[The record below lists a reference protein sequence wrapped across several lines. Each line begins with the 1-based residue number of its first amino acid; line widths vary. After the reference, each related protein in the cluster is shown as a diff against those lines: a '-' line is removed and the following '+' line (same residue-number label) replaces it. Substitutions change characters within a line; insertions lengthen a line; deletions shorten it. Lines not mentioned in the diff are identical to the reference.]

1 MLKNWKTTLSGLV
14 GAISSY
20 VIFEE
25 SLSDKPLSFKVAA
38 FIFMGG
44 LTSLGINAQDV
55 RPFSEVKNAKRTE

>member
-25 SLSDKPLSFKVAA
+25 SLSDKPLYFKIAA

-55 RPFSEVKNAKRTE
+55 RPFAGGRNAKRTE